1 MSLGKIRSQ
10 DEMLCAIQTSSD
22 SSSPKQGNAR
32 STNPFRVFKNRE
44 YSLYFGGQLISQ
56 VGTWMQQIALSWLTY
71 KLTGSALLLAVVGV
85 SSQLPSL
92 LIMPFAGVLADRF
105 NRHRIIVLTQCCAMV
120 QAGSL
125 AYLTLTHQ
133 LQIWHL
139 IGLGILMGIINA
151 FDMPVR
157 SAFVMDMVKR
167 KEDMPAAIAMNS
179 SLMNVSRLLGPAI
192 AGFVVAAVGE
202 GMCFLINSL
211 SYIAVITALMFI
223 HGNFEPK
230 ARNAT
235 QSVLKELKEGLA
247 YTAKT
252 APIRA
257 PILLLAMFG
266 FGGMAYAMLL
276 PVFVKSIGGN
286 ANTLGYLSSA
296 SALGSI
302 VGTAILAT
310 RKSVLGLGR
319 WALISSFVYAVFL
332 FAFGFANNLW
342 LALPIMAVLG
352 AAMMLQMGC
361 CNTILQAVVEDDK
374 RGRVMSL
381 FTMAFMGT
389 VPLGSLVA
397 GAIASHFGFQTM
409 IFVCATYCLVVAAV
423 FAKQMPRLRRETKP
437 IYVER
442 GLLESEEEV
451 DLVTKPAA

>member
-1 MSLGKIRSQ
+1 MSKVSSTSNAAVNKLG
-10 DEMLCAIQTSSD
+10 DAGED
-22 SSSPKQGNAR
+22 SSA
-32 STNPFRVFKNRE
+32 NPFRVFKNRE
-44 YSLYFGGQLISQ
+44 YSLYFGGQLVSQ

-71 KLTGSALLLAVVGV
+71 KLTNSALMLAVVGV

-92 LIMPFAGVLADRF
+92 FVMPFAGVLSDRF
-105 NRHRIIVLTQCCAMV
+105 NRHRIIVLTQACAML
-120 QAGSL
+120 QAGTL
-125 AYLTLTHQ
+125 AYLTLSHQ

-139 IGLGILMGIINA
+139 IALGVLMGLINA

-167 KEDMPAAIAMNS
+167 KKDMPAAIAMNS
-179 SLMNVSRLLGPAI
+179 SLMNVSRLLGPAV

-202 GMCFLINSL
+202 GICFLINAV
-211 SYIAVITALMFI
+211 SYVAVITALLFI
-223 HGNFEPK
+223 HGDFEPK
-230 ARNAT
+230 AKEVAT
-235 QSVLKELKEGLA
+235 GVINELKEGLQ
-247 YTAKT
+247 YTART

-257 PILLLAMFG
+257 PILLLALFG

-276 PVFVKSIGGN
+276 PVFVKSIGGD

-296 SALGSI
+296 SAVGSI

-310 RKSVLGLGR
+310 RKSVLGLGKL
-319 WALISSFVYAVFL
+319 ALTSSFVYALAL
-332 FAFGFANNLW
+332 FAFGFAHSL
-342 LALPIMAVLG
+342 LFALPILAVLG
-352 AAMMLQMGC
+352 ATMMLQMGC

-389 VPLGSLVA
+389 VPLGSLAA
-397 GAIASHFGFQTM
+397 GAIANHFGFQTM
-409 IFVCATYCLVVAAV
+409 LFSCATYCLMVATI

-442 GLLESEEEV
+442 GLLEAEEDVE
-451 DLVTKPAA
+451 LVTKPAA